1 MFNLSLHIPYSRITV
16 WRDPHPSE
24 VVGVDFVLYEL
35 TPPIL
40 MDIDSARL
48 AVVDFTPNHGGVGSR
63 LHLKPCY
70 PIVVNVI
77 FLKVTLKLKL
87 IKVYKNY
94 TFYSKKFLMHICNF
108 SKSNFKLEI
117 DNNFK
122 DFIRIIHKNCVL
134 KLTYFKTAGYMQY
147 STVNYTKTLELKET
161 KIYNKMLIFITGIL
175 LYYM

>member
-16 WRDPHPSE
+16 WCDPHSSE

-48 AVVDFTPNHGGVGSR
+48 AMVDFTPNHGGVGPR

-94 TFYSKKFLMHICNF
+94 TF
-108 SKSNFKLEI
+108 
-117 DNNFK
+117 
-122 DFIRIIHKNCVL
+122 
-134 KLTYFKTAGYMQY
+134 
-147 STVNYTKTLELKET
+147 
-161 KIYNKMLIFITGIL
+161 
-175 LYYM
+175 